1 MVLLRERVSPALR
14 VGILFGLIGLALTA
28 VGIARGNVPLNPA
41 SIAMALLIGG
51 GVWFVV
57 SWAVATAAADVEE
70 DLAQVESASDAPNA
84 AQTDAPVGRVKGKSQ
99 EG

>member
-1 MVLLRERVSPALR
+1 MERISMPLR
-14 VGILFGLIGLALTA
+14 VGLAFGLLGLVLTV
-28 VGIARGNVPLNPA
+28 VGIVRGTVPNNPA

-70 DLAQVESASDAPNA
+70 DLSDATDES
-84 AQTDAPVGRVKGKSQ
+84 QTDPV
-99 EG
+99 